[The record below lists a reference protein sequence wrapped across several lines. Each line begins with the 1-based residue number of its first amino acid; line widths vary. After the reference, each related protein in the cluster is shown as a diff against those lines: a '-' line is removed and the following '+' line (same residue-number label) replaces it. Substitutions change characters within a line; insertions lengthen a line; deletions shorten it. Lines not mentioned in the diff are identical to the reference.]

1 MPELPE
7 IETIKRILKPQLL
20 GRTIVNLTMNRL
32 DIIAHPLPEEFKSGL
47 TGLCIENM
55 GRRGKFLSISFNGG
69 KTLLLHLRM
78 TGQLLVTPEGFP
90 VEKHTHIVFNLD
102 DGNELRFIDTR
113 RFGRIWLL
121 ENGERDTY
129 SGIQKLGLEPFD
141 ASFDSAYLRG
151 KLGKRGKSIKECLLD
166 QSIVAGIGN
175 IYGDEIMF
183 AAGLNPSRSAKSLTP
198 SEWEALATAIPTV
211 LKNSINNNCMTPEE
225 YLQGRGKDYR
235 NQSFFK
241 VYGREGQKCQC
252 CSAVLKRIVLAGR
265 SSYYCPNCQ
274 GERR

>member
-32 DIIAHPLPEEFKSGL
+32 DIIAHPLPEKFKSDV

-78 TGQLLVTPEGFP
+78 TGQLLVTPKGFP
-90 VEKHTHIVFNLD
+90 EEKHTHIIFNLD

-121 ENGERDTY
+121 ENGESDTY

-141 ASFDSAYLRG
+141 TSFDSAYLRG

-183 AAGLNPSRSAKSLTP
+183 AARLNPSRSAKLLTP
-198 SEWEALATAIPTV
+198 SEWEALATAIPAV
-211 LKNSINNNCMTPEE
+211 LKKSINNNCMKPEE
-225 YLQGRGKDYR
+225 YLHGRGKEYQ
-235 NQSFFK
+235 NESFFK
-241 VYGREGQKCQC
+241 VYGCEGQQCQC
-252 CSAVLKRIVLAGR
+252 CSTVLERTVLAGR

>member
-32 DIIAHPLPEEFKSGL
+32 DIIAHPSPEKFKSDVM
-47 TGLCIENM
+47 GLCIENM

-78 TGQLLVTPEGFP
+78 TGQLLVTPKGFP
-90 VEKHTHIVFNLD
+90 EEKHTHIIFNLD

-121 ENGERDTY
+121 ENGESDTY
-129 SGIQKLGLEPFD
+129 SGIQKLGPEPFD
-141 ASFDSAYLRG
+141 MSFDSAYLRG

-183 AAGLNPSRSAKSLTP
+183 AAGLNPSRSAKSLTS
-198 SEWEALATAIPTV
+198 SEWEALVAAIPAV
-211 LKNSINNNCMTPEE
+211 MKKSINNNCMTPEE
-225 YLQGRGKDYR
+225 YLQGRGKEYR
-235 NQSFFK
+235 NESFFK

-252 CSAVLKRIVLAGR
+252 CSAVVERIVLAGR

-274 GERR
+274 GECR

>member
-47 TGLCIENM
+47 TGVCIENM

-113 RFGRIWLL
+113 RFGRIWLF
-121 ENGERDTY
+121 ENGESDTY
-129 SGIQKLGLEPFD
+129 SGIQKLGPEPFD
-141 ASFDSAYLRG
+141 ISFYAAYLRG

-183 AAGLNPSRSAKSLTP
+183 AAGIHPSRSAKLLTP
-198 SEWEALATAIPTV
+198 SEWEAVATAIPAV

-225 YLQGRGKDYR
+225 YLQGRGKEYR
-235 NQSFFK
+235 NESFFK

-252 CSAVLKRIVLAGR
+252 CSAMVERTVLAGR

-274 GERR
+274 GERV